1 MNQELYDLFLARERK
16 ISEGKTFLDA
26 RTGEDGKVSAADA
39 SAFSSITNEVDK
51 MTNEID
57 RRMSQPTNKPVYTQ
71 PGSLNPFTTNTDET
85 RAHRGGGVA
94 GGEYKD
100 EFLSQLRNGFRT
112 AQNFLQEGQ
121 QALGG
126 YTVPQEMHNE
136 IITALEDENVFRKIG
151 NVIQTSSER
160 RIAVQA
166 SRPAAAWKREGE
178 AITFGDVNFAS
189 RTLGAYKCAAAVD
202 ISNEL
207 LFDSFYDLE
216 TWITTEFAKSIAAAE
231 ENAFL
236 NGSGVDEPAGL
247 IPALATDSSATIT
260 TAGTSIAADDIINLV
275 YKLKRPYRKNAA
287 FVLNDTTLAAVRK
300 LKDSTGNFLW
310 TPALTDAEPDK
321 LFGYPV
327 YTSAYAPEIST
338 GAIVA
343 LFGDFSRYLIGQR
356 GDFSMRRLDELHAQS
371 DLTAFMM
378 IERVDAVLADS
389 AAVVGLKMK

>member
-57 RRMSQPTNKPVYTQ
+57 RRMSQPTSQPIYMQ
-71 PGSLNPFTTNTDET
+71 PGNPNPFTTNTET

-100 EFLSQLRNGFRT
+100 AFLTQLRNGFRT

-166 SRPAAAWKREGE
+166 TRPAAAWKREGE

-189 RTLGAYKCAAAVD
+189 KTIGAYKCAAAVD

-216 TWITTEFAKSIAAAE
+216 TWITAEFAKSIAAAE

-236 NGSGVDEPAGL
+236 NGSGIDEPAGL
-247 IPALATDSSATIT
+247 IPALDSSATIT

-310 TPALTDAEPDK
+310 TPSLTDAEPDR
-321 LFGYPV
+321 LLGVPC

-356 GDFSMRRLDELHAQS
+356 GGLTMRRLDELHAAN
-371 DLTAFMM
+371 DMTGFVM

>member
-1 MNQELYDLFLARERK
+1 MELQKLFMEREHLISSTNNAVNQLNASGLVTRADIEHIHNERGK
-16 ISEGKTFLDA
+16 ILE
-26 RTGEDGKVSAADA
+26 
-39 SAFSSITNEVDK
+39 
-51 MTNEID
+51 MTNEIN
-57 RRMSQPTNKPVYTQ
+57 RRMSQPTSQPVYTQ
-71 PGSLNPFTTNTDET
+71 PGNPNPFTTNTET

-151 NVIQTSSER
+151 TIIQTASER
-160 RIAVQA
+160 RIPVQA
-166 SRPAAAWKREGE
+166 SKPVATWTREGA
-178 AITFGDVNFAS
+178 AITFGDVNFS
-189 RTLGAYKCAAAVD
+189 QKTLGAYKCAAAVD

-207 LFDSFYDLE
+207 LFDSAYNLE
-216 TWITTEFAKSIAAAE
+216 DWITAEFAKALASAE

-236 NGSGVDEPAGL
+236 NGSGIDEPAGL
-247 IPALATDSSATIT
+247 IPAMDSSATIT
-260 TAGTSIAADDIINLV
+260 TAGASIAADDIINLV

-287 FVLNDTTLAAVRK
+287 FVLNDTTLAVVRK
-300 LKDSTGNFLW
+300 LKDSTGNYLW
-310 TPALTDAEPDK
+310 TPALTDAEPDR

-327 YTSAYAPEIST
+327 YTSAYAPEIAT

-343 LFGDFSRYLIGQR
+343 LCGDFSRYLVGQR
-356 GDFSMRRLDELHAQS
+356 GVLVMRRLDELHAAN
-371 DLTAFMM
+371 DLTAFVM